1 MGASDRD
8 RWNDKWAER
17 GIGTS
22 HGSQLVELV
31 EPHLPSSGRLLDIAG
46 GGSTNSLTF
55 ARLGLDV
62 TVCDVSDVGLIQ
74 ARQRALS
81 EDVIISTVEADLD
94 VDPVPPGPWNVIT
107 IANYLNRDLFP
118 SLIAELAPG
127 GILAIVIATVTNL
140 ERSPKP
146 GKPFLLE
153 QDEILSLI
161 GDLEVVEH
169 SEIWRT
175 NNRHEMH
182 LVAGAAAPVSAEKS
196 RRR

>member
-17 GIGTS
+17 GSGTS

-31 EPHLPSSGRLLDIAG
+31 GPHLPPSGRLLDIAG

-81 EDVIISTVEADLD
+81 EDVIISTIEVDLD
-94 VDPVPPGPWNVIT
+94 TGPVPLGLWDAIT
-107 IANYLNRDLFP
+107 VANYLNRDLFP
-118 SLIAELAPG
+118 ALVAELAPG

-140 ERSPKP
+140 ERSEKP
-146 GKPFLLE
+146 GRRFLLE
-153 QDEILSLI
+153 TSEILGLI
-161 GDLEVVEH
+161 SPLDVIHH
-169 SEIWRT
+169 SEEWRS
-175 NNRHEMH
+175 NNRHECH
-182 LVAGAAAPVSAEKS
+182 LIAK
-196 RRR
+196 R